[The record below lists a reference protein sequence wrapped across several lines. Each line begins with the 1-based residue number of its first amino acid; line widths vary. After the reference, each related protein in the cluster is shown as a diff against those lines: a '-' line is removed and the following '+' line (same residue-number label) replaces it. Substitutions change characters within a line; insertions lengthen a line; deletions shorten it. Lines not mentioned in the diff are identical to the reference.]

1 MLYLVLERRLDTGD
15 MPTPTWLAFLP
26 HKYYLFR
33 FIRFLLIPSPHFFFW
48 VVFFNE
54 IVYISQ
60 VMKRNLSSFD
70 IYVIVSELQNLVD
83 GYVDKIYQLSRSEIL
98 FRFKKKDKYQVYVR
112 NGELICTTDKKLET
126 PTKPSTFCMTLR
138 KYLQN
143 GKITG
148 VSQHEFDRIIKID
161 IGKKEGTY
169 TLVFE
174 FFSDGNI
181 ILVDPKGDIVV
192 PLIRQSW
199 AHRKVKGRESY
210 MPPPSQINPFDL
222 SRDKLLE
229 LLKNSDADIVRTL
242 AVNVNL
248 SGPIAEEI
256 CKRAGV
262 DKKTKVKELSNEDID
277 KIYNALQD
285 FLNIFRKRK
294 YQPVIV
300 KKDDI
305 IVDVLPF
312 RFESY
317 TDVIFEEIPGLA
329 RGLGFFIE
337 TKKTEIKKDNK
348 TDETLG
354 RLNRQ
359 LKQQQETIQKLK
371 KQIDIKKNE
380 GDLIYLHYNEIESLL
395 NEIKDV
401 LDLKEKDEAIKK
413 INMVDFVKKFDPLE
427 NLLIV
432 SLKDTKNRV
441 FDVKLSFRMSVSE
454 NAEKAYADN
463 KNLRSKLHGAELSV
477 KKTLEQIKSVKKQ
490 KYTEAEKTEKKKV
503 ETEKL
508 FWFERFRWFITSDGN
523 IVVGGK
529 DAKSNELV
537 VKKYLKEGD
546 RYAHADVQG
555 ASSVII
561 KSKNVNDEKITV
573 SDNTL
578 EEACV
583 FAASFSKAWKQFAEA
598 QAYWVLPE
606 QVSKTAESGEF
617 VPKGAFI
624 IRGKR
629 NYKRCKL
636 ELAIGEIII
645 QGEKKIMCGPIS
657 SLEKHS
663 KKYVILNPGE
673 VKKNDMAKKLSKVF
687 NVSVETVDRVLPP
700 GGITTTKTVGVNL

>member
-1 MLYLVLERRLDTGD
+1 

-26 HKYYLFR
+26 HNIVCLGLSDF
-33 FIRFLLIPSPHFFFW
+33 FPSPFPISFFW

-70 IYVIVSELQNLVD
+70 IYVIVSELQNLID
-83 GYVDKIYQLSRSEIL
+83 GYVDKIYQLSRNEFL

-112 NGELICTTDKKLET
+112 NGELLCITDKKFET
-126 PTKPSTFCMTLR
+126 PTRPSTFCMTLR

-143 GKITG
+143 GRITG

-161 IGKKEGTY
+161 IGKKEGAY

-181 ILVDPKGDIVV
+181 VLVDPDGNIVV

-199 AHRKVKGRESY
+199 AHRKLKGRESY

-222 SRDKLLE
+222 SKDKLWE
-229 LLKNSDADIVRTL
+229 LLKNSDSDLVRTL

-262 DKKTKVKELSNEDID
+262 DKKIKVDEIKNENVD
-277 KIYNALQD
+277 KIYNALQG
-285 FLNIFRKRK
+285 FLDMFQDKK
-294 YQPVIV
+294 YNPVIV
-300 KKDDI
+300 KKDDTI
-305 IVDVLPF
+305 FDILPF

-317 TDVIFEEIPGLA
+317 TDVIFEETPSLTQGLS
-329 RGLGFFIE
+329 FFIE

-354 RLNRQ
+354 KLNRQ
-359 LKQQQETIQKLK
+359 LKQQQEAIQKLR
-371 KQIDIKKNE
+371 KQIDVKKNE
-380 GDLIYLHYNEIESLL
+380 GDLIYLHFQEIEKLL
-395 NEIKDV
+395 NEIKNV
-401 LDLKEKDEAIKK
+401 LDLKEKDEAIQK
-413 INMVDFVKKFDPLE
+413 INMIDFVKKFNPL
-427 NLLIV
+427 NNILIV
-432 SLKDTKNRV
+432 SLKDAQNKV
-441 FDVKLSFRMSVSE
+441 FDVKLNFRTSVSE

-463 KNLRSKLHGAELSV
+463 KKLRGKLHGAERSV

-490 KYTEAEKTEKKKV
+490 KKIEIEKQEKKKV
-503 ETEKL
+503 KPEKKS
-508 FWFERFRWFITSDGN
+508 WFERFHWFISSDGN
-523 IVVGGK
+523 IVIGGK

-555 ASSVII
+555 ASSIVI
-561 KSKNVNDEKITV
+561 KSKDVKDEEIPI
-573 SDNTL
+573 SDQTL

-617 VPKGAFI
+617 IPKGAFI

-636 ELAIGEIII
+636 ELAIGEIVID
-645 QGEKKIMCGPIS
+645 GEKKIMCSPIS
-657 SLEKHS
+657 SIERHS
-663 KKYVILNPGE
+663 QKYIILNPGDT
-673 VKKNDMAKKLSKVF
+673 KKNDMAKKLSKIF
-687 NVSVETVDRVLPP
+687 NVSVETVERVLPP
-700 GGITTTKTVGVNL
+700 GGITIIKNVGVNL